1 MQPHLSITCYTQY
14 RGQVCEASAFVKYYR
29 DTPMR
34 HLWSIFH
41 IAYLYKLDKGGIIV
55 TILQIV
61 MAVPETD
68 HIARAIQYVKHERS
82 RALTEGERLDILR
95 AQAML
100 RQQGKHVQ

>member
-1 MQPHLSITCYTQY
+1 
-14 RGQVCEASAFVKYYR
+14 
-29 DTPMR
+29 MR

-55 TILQIV
+55 TIFFILQIV

-82 RALTEGERLDILR
+82 RALTEGERLDILM